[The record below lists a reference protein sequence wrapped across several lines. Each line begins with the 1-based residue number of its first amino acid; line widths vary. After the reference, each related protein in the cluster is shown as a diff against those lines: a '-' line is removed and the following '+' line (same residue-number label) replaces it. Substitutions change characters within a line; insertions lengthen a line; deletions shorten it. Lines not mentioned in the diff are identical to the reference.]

1 MRSAVEQEFDAKAP
15 GYESNRLAGWYKAQG
30 DAVLAEIP
38 SISGMVVDVGCGSGW
53 LLRRI
58 VERNPQAI
66 GIGIDLSGQM
76 IRMAQEYRQAEGLD
90 RLTFVH
96 GDWEDSGARARLK
109 KALHRPVSLV
119 VCVSAFHYFRE
130 PGAAIHAM
138 HELLGEG
145 GRILLLDRA
154 LDGSIGTVVWDLLH
168 RYLIRDGTRFYRTR
182 ELVTLL
188 EESGCHDVHVLRRI
202 NRLFW
207 NGKMHTSLALISGR
221 CRGDQRMLAGA
232 PRAQGEN
239 G

>member
-1 MRSAVEQEFDAKAP
+1 
-15 GYESNRLAGWYKAQG
+15 
-30 DAVLAEIP
+30 
-38 SISGMVVDVGCGSGW
+38 VVDVGCGSGW

-76 IRMAQEYRQAEGLD
+76 IRMARKYGRAEGLD

-109 KALHRPVSLV
+109 KALHRPVALV

-168 RYLIRDGTRFYRTR
+168 RHLIRDGTHFYRTR

-188 EESGCHDVHVLRRI
+188 EQSGCHDVHVLRRI

-207 NGKMHTSLALISGR
+207 KGKMHTSLALISGR
-221 CRGDQRMLAGA
+221 CGGDELMLAGA
-232 PRAQGEN
+232 PRAHGEN